1 MFQTKAEVSA
11 SFLPAC
17 ALARSFTRQN
27 FPCQPSR
34 ESRAQG
40 TYHRL
45 PMQQIPLCHDGI
57 MESEDKWK
65 QLKTKNQR
73 VFIWL
78 DCFLRLVCTK
88 QNPRVFQTPIP
99 SVGCLDTCGGFP
111 DPKPPGDSRILNHHS
126 ESDPSWKSVA
136 MEFTSSSFDHSFHR
150 FPSKSLSFLRS
161 KKRSHISFPSN
172 QKTFFLKHWQGTV
185 HLELKSPSPAQR
197 HSGKCRRLWMT
208 KWSISN
214 DTKLSKSKI
223 WDEISSICAEK
234 AVAAR
239 RIISKDPLREVHN
252 KLFSQVFNDLSSETY
267 LFNAFQPHIFNF
279 LDSPV
284 SASPSKT
291 SQIRGWLMANP
302 QLSGDGSKWAQNCRS
317 SSNEVFKG
325 QSSSFRKLPPNTW
338 EFSGNKKHLK
348 HGRKMMKN
356 CWRSHKTRKHPSTG
370 VKGARASAAAWAQ
383 LEPSLLPQGCFQNGT
398 CNAEQW
404 YKNEKWECLKICAV
418 PRSFCNVQHLCNIV
432 GNNWVLGH
440 PIQKTHTQMSKSETK
455 IPTPSNV
462 AAFDTTQGSL
472 PI

>member
-1 MFQTKAEVSA
+1 MQFVTRHYTIHLFQCSPNKWHFSNKSYFVSA
-11 SFLPAC
+11 SFLPAS
-17 ALARSFTRQN
+17 AGW
-27 FPCQPSR
+27 R
-34 ESRAQG
+34 EVSLGKTSDANPIQG
-40 TYHRL
+40 IQGSGHLPQASNAANTCKYHYV
-45 PMQQIPLCHDGI
+45 MMASWKVD
-57 MESEDKWK
+57 DKWK
-65 QLKTKNQR
+65 QPKTKKKR

-78 DCFLRLVCTK
+78 DCFLRLVCAK
-88 QNPRVFQTPIP
+88 QNPRFFQTPIP
-99 SVGCLDTCGGFP
+99 LIGGLDTCGGFS
-111 DPKPPGDSRILNHHS
+111 DPKPPGDCRILNHHS

-234 AVAAR
+234 EVAAR

-338 EFSGNKKHLK
+338 GIFRE
-348 HGRKMMKN
+348 
-356 CWRSHKTRKHPSTG
+356 
-370 VKGARASAAAWAQ
+370 
-383 LEPSLLPQGCFQNGT
+383 
-398 CNAEQW
+398 
-404 YKNEKWECLKICAV
+404 
-418 PRSFCNVQHLCNIV
+418 
-432 GNNWVLGH
+432 
-440 PIQKTHTQMSKSETK
+440 QKTFETW
-455 IPTPSNV
+455 
-462 AAFDTTQGSL
+462 
-472 PI
+472 